1 MTWLKRIGLFLLV
14 NGLVVVTISTILNVL
29 GVKPYLTAHGLDYE
43 SLMVFCLVWGMGGAF
58 ISLALSRVMAKWM
71 MSVQIIP
78 AASSPE
84 RFEPVPKAEA
94 AAPYYCC

>member
-43 SLMVFCLVWGMGGAF
+43 SLMVSCLVWGMGEAF
-58 ISLALSRVMAKWM
+58 ISLALSSFMAKWM
-71 MSVQIIP
+71 MSFQIFTSDSRDQELRDLVQ
-78 AASSPE
+78 
-84 RFEPVPKAEA
+84 
-94 AAPYYCC
+94 